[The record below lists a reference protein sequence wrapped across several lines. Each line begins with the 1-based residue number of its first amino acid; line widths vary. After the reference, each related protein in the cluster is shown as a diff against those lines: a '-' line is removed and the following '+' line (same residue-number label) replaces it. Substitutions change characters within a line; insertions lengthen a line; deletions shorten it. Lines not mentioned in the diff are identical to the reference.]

1 MKIGCCSNMLAR
13 VTDQTGNEQIDRIL
27 RTGIDF
33 LERIADAGFD
43 YIELPLAQLMM
54 LDEAAFEKVAA
65 RVHASGL
72 ACEVCNNFF
81 PTTIRLTGVHV
92 DEEEID
98 EYVTA
103 ALHRART
110 IGAGIVVFG
119 SGPAKNVPYGFPLEE
134 GYHQVVSML
143 KRINPI
149 AQREQVTIVIEPLRR
164 QECNLINTYAEGC
177 QLARDVDGS
186 HIQVL
191 VDYYHLATER
201 EPARNIMEGRRYLR
215 HVHYARLAGR
225 GFPSTIDDTL
235 NEEFFQAL
243 REIGYQGRMS
253 LEAYTDHFDREARVA
268 LEFLRAWTSPSMTAG
283 ET

>member
-13 VTDQTGNEQIDRIL
+13 ITDQTGNEQIDRIL

-33 LERIADAGFD
+33 LERIAEAGFD
-43 YIELPLAQLMM
+43 YIELPLAQLMA
-54 LDEAAFEKVAA
+54 LDEASFEKVAA
-65 RVHASGL
+65 RVQASSL

-92 DEEEID
+92 DDDEID
-98 EYVTA
+98 DYVTS
-103 ALHRART
+103 ALQRART

-119 SGPAKNVPYGFPLEE
+119 SGPAKNVPYGFSLEE
-134 GYHQVVSML
+134 GYRQIVGML

-149 AQREQVTIVIEPLRR
+149 AQKEQVTIVIEPLRR

-177 QLARDVDGS
+177 QLARDVGGS
-186 HIQVL
+186 HVQVL

-201 EPARNIMEGRRYLR
+201 EPARDIVDGQRFLR

-225 GFPSTIDDTL
+225 GFPADIDDAL
-235 NEEFFQAL
+235 NVDFFQAL
-243 REIGYQGRMS
+243 RDIGYQGRMS
-253 LEAYTDHFDREARVA
+253 LEAYTDRFDREARVA
-268 LEFLRAWTSPSMTAG
+268 LEFLRRWTSPLNP
-283 ET
+283 